1 MFQDKFI
8 FSRLM
13 ELAPRY
19 KFKKCVDKYNG
30 EYKVKQFSCWQQF
43 LCMSF
48 GQITY
53 RDSLTDVVACLN
65 TVRSKAYHCGITSK
79 VILSTLTRANESRNW
94 RIYADFA
101 YYLIAEA
108 RLLHSN
114 DKTILPEVDELVY
127 ALDSTT
133 IDLCLNVHKWARFRE
148 KKAAVKL
155 HTILDVKA
163 NVPSF
168 IHITDGLVHDVNIL
182 DMLEFEAEAI
192 YVMDRGYVD
201 FNRLFKIHQALAFF
215 VVRAKDNLKFER
227 VYSVKVDRKTGV
239 ICDQTIKLTG
249 YNTAKFYP
257 EKLRRIKYYDEETD
271 KMLVFLTNNIKLPA
285 LIIALLYKH
294 RWKIELF
301 FKWIKQHLKIKSF
314 WGHSANA
321 VKTQVWIAIA
331 TYVLVAIMKKQFK
344 LEQSLYEML
353 QILSITV
360 FEKMHVNQLFQLD
373 EIQNIQNDNHK
384 QLNLFEL

>member
-1 MFQDKFI
+1 MFQGKFI
-8 FSRLM
+8 FSQLM

-19 KFKKCVDKYNG
+19 EFKKCVDKYNG
-30 EYKVKQFSCWQQF
+30 EYKVKHFSCWQQF

-53 RDSLTDVVACLN
+53 RDSLTDVVVCLN
-65 TVRSKAYHCGITSK
+65 AQRSKSYHCGITSK
-79 VILSTLTRANESRNW
+79 VILSTLTRANESRDW

-108 RLLHSN
+108 RLLYAD
-114 DKTILPEVDELVY
+114 DKTVLPEVDELVY

-133 IDLCLNVHKWARFRE
+133 IDLCLSVFQWAKFRDE
-148 KKAAVKL
+148 KAAIKL
-155 HTILDVKA
+155 HTLLDVKA
-163 NVPSF
+163 AVPTF

-182 DMLEFEAEAI
+182 DMLEFEAGAI
-192 YVMDRGYVD
+192 YVMDRAYVD
-201 FNRLFKIHQALAFF
+201 FERLFTIHQALAFF
-215 VVRAKDNLKFER
+215 VVRAKSNFQFER
-227 VYSVKVDRKTGV
+227 MYSAKVDRKTGV
-239 ICDQTIKLTG
+239 ICDQIIKLTVCK
-249 YNTAKFYP
+249 TAQSYP

-271 KMLVFLTNNIKLPA
+271 KTLVFLTNNFPLPA
-285 LIIALLYKH
+285 LTIALLYKH

-301 FKWIKQHLKIKSF
+301 FKWLKQHLKIKAF

-331 TYVLVAIMKKQFK
+331 TYVLVVIMKKRFK
-344 LEQSLYEML
+344 LEQSFYEIL

-360 FEKMHVNQLFQLD
+360 FEKMQVNQLFQHD
-373 EIQNIQNDNHK
+373 EIQKTEYQNPN
-384 QLNLFEL
+384 QLNLFDL